1 MRHTGY
7 RILANGQSVSNDT
20 WTTGINNNDVI
31 IGPSGAG
38 KTRGYVKPNLLQL
51 DGSTVVT
58 DTKGAL
64 CQEVGPVLERHGY
77 QVVEVNLADPLTSP
91 WGYNPL
97 SYIRYDGRRGCYN
110 EQDILTVA
118 AALVPIED
126 PQQPF
131 WELAARMLLECMV
144 GYVLECLP
152 VEEHNLCSVVRLFG
166 ETGNGNYDRLMKEV
180 CQFAPNSFTAMRYKM
195 SQSGRSADK
204 MYSSILG
211 ILAEKLSPLA
221 FDGARALF
229 TNPRQIDLRQPSQ
242 RKTAIFLTI
251 SDTDSSNYRL
261 ANLFYTQ
268 ALHTLCAI
276 ADKSPGH
283 RLPIPVRFILDDF
296 ASNTH
301 IPDFDRIISV
311 IRSREISTS
320 IIIQSLS
327 QLEAIYGTAR
337 AQTIINNCDNML
349 YLGGQDVETASFI
362 SKKANKTPSSILS
375 MPLDAA
381 WLFTRGDA
389 PKSVTKYRLESH
401 PLYRELTEY
410 QAAHAALAR
419 QKNDD
424 GLQDAMEN
432 EPAA

>member
-7 RILANGQSVSNDT
+7 RILADGQTVSNDT
-20 WTTGINNNDVI
+20 WATGLNNNDVI
-31 IGPSGAG
+31 VGPSGSG
-38 KTRGYVKPNLLQL
+38 KTRGYVKPNLLQF
-51 DGSTVVT
+51 DGSLIVT

-64 CQEVGPVLERHGY
+64 REEVGPVLEQHGY
-77 QVVEVNLADPLTSP
+77 QVLEINLADPLTSP

-97 SYIRYDGRRGCYN
+97 AYIRYDERRQRYS
-110 EQDILTVA
+110 EQDILTVS

-131 WELAARMLLECMV
+131 WEMAARMVLECMV

-152 VEEHNLCSVVRLFG
+152 ENEHNLCSVVRLFG
-166 ETGNGNYDRLMKEV
+166 EAGNGNLDRLMKEL
-180 CQFAPNSFTAMRYKM
+180 CQIAPDSFTASRYKM
-195 SQSGRSADK
+195 SQTGRAADK

-221 FDGARALF
+221 FDGARHLF
-229 TNPRQIDLRQPSQ
+229 ANPKQIDFCRLSQ
-242 RKTAIFLTI
+242 RKTAVFLTI

-268 ALHTLCAI
+268 ALHVLCDV

-283 RLPIPVRFILDDF
+283 RLPVPVRFILDDF

-311 IRSREISTS
+311 VRSREISVS

-327 QLEAIYGTAR
+327 QLEALYGQAK
-337 AQTIINNCDNML
+337 AATILNNCDNML

-362 SKKANKTPSSILS
+362 ARKANKTPSSILC

-381 WLFTRGDA
+381 WLFTRGEA

-401 PLYRELTEY
+401 PLYHELPEY
-410 QAAHAALAR
+410 QATHPAPACPAKGRSHIAPEA
-419 QKNDD
+419 
-424 GLQDAMEN
+424 